1 MPVVIREGGLRYF
14 FYSNEGLPREPRH
27 VHVKGR
33 GKDAKVWLEPDVSI
47 ADSYGFNSAELR
59 RILQT
64 VSDRRDLIL
73 RAWDEHF
80 GH

>member
-27 VHVKGR
+27 VHVKRR

-47 ADSYGFNSAELR
+47 ADSYAFNSARVEAYSANRLGSPG
-59 RILQT
+59 L
-64 VSDRRDLIL
+64 DL
-73 RAWDEHF
+73 ESV
-80 GH
+80 G